1 MPAPSA
7 DHARGQ
13 KGLDPVRDRCPH
25 GGAMAAKRNR
35 AGAPRKRKAKRLLL
49 TIPEEALTKLLDPA
63 EVFGAV
69 ADEHD
74 LEAATEYRADL
85 ASAEMAQALVETGR
99 SLSYLHVL
107 REALEGRGYRRGYL
121 DGALAAGRI
130 CHALA
135 RDLSPRRA

>member
-1 MPAPSA
+1 M
-7 DHARGQ
+7 
-13 KGLDPVRDRCPH
+13 LV
-25 GGAMAAKRNR
+25 
-35 AGAPRKRKAKRLLL
+35 
-49 TIPEEALTKLLDPA
+49 IPEEVLTKLLDPA

-85 ASAEMAQALVETGR
+85 ASAEIAQALVETGR

-121 DGALAAGRI
+121 DGALAAATI

-135 RDLSPRRA
+135 RDVGGRRSGARRSPAT